1 MAMDEDWRFTLTFAL
16 ILALG
21 TILPF
26 VLGTV

>member
-1 MAMDEDWRFTLTFAL
+1 MAMDEDWRFTLIVAL

-21 TILPF
+21 MILPF